1 MSKIPE
7 HELEATRAALAP
19 TLQAAADILPLLVKA
34 HEPRFPPE
42 MAERWHATCAR
53 LVAAWSDRHGDGD
66 AEFRP
71 AVIEL
76 CACAVELNDGDCLRL
91 AEALASASDCL
102 EDPARLDDARLLA
115 ALAAASECLSAE
127 NVLEHPSFSER
138 ARHLAE
144 RLEQACKGSGPLV
157 RTPTLDRIFVS
168 EASERVDAMID
179 ALELLPPD
187 AYAIKSAAEDIIALA
202 EPLEL
207 HDIIDRARVLIAR
220 LKPGSGINIDLD
232 DERTRNDVL
241 ARITLLENGIGEM
254 RVSPADEKSPG
265 PIVFP
270 PPTRPPR

>member
-7 HELEATRAALAP
+7 RELEATRAALAP

-42 MAERWHATCAR
+42 KAERWQSTCAR
-53 LVAAWSDRHGDGD
+53 LTTAWSNRHGDSYAG
-66 AEFRP
+66 FRP

-76 CACAVELNDGDCLRL
+76 CASAVELNDGDCLRL

-102 EDPARLDDARLLA
+102 EDPVRLDDARLIA
-115 ALAAASECLSAE
+115 ALAATSECLSAE
-127 NVLEHPSFSER
+127 NMLEHPSFSER
-138 ARHLAE
+138 VRHLAE
-144 RLEQACKGSGPLV
+144 RLEQACKGGGPLV

-168 EASERVDAMID
+168 EASERVDTMLD

-220 LKPGSGINIDLD
+220 LKPSSAGNIDLD
-232 DERTRNDVL
+232 DEHTRDEVL
-241 ARITLLENGIGEM
+241 ARIALLENGIDEM